1 MPEPRSMTLLGFDYG
16 TRKIGVAVGQ
26 ELTATATPL
35 TVLHL
40 VKNKPDWDGIADLTE
55 EWQPDALV
63 VGLPIG
69 PEENETP
76 MTVAARKFSRQ
87 LHGRFGLPVHLADE
101 RLTSREAWSRIGGIA
116 ERDVTRIDSMA
127 AKLILETWF
136 SAHEQQQ

>member
-1 MPEPRSMTLLGFDYG
+1 MPEPLTKTTTLLGFDYG

-26 ELTATATPL
+26 QLTGTATPL

-40 VKNKPDWDGIADLTE
+40 VKNQPDWRSIGQLID
-55 EWQPDALV
+55 EWQPGALI

-76 MTVAARKFSRQ
+76 MTTAARRFSRQ
-87 LHGRFGLPVHLADE
+87 LEGRFHLPVHLADE

-116 ERDVTRIDSMA
+116 IHDVTRIDSMA

-136 SAHEQQQ
+136 SAHE

>member
-1 MPEPRSMTLLGFDYG
+1 MPENQIMTLLGFDYG

-26 ELTATATPL
+26 QLTGTATPL
-35 TVLHL
+35 TTLHL
-40 VKNKPDWDGIADLTE
+40 VSNNPDWQGIEKLLT

-76 MTVAARKFSRQ
+76 MTTAARKFCRQ
-87 LHGRFGLPVHLADE
+87 LEGRFHLPVHLADE

-116 ERDVTRIDSMA
+116 VRDVTRIDSMA

-136 SAHEQQQ
+136 SAHE

>member
-1 MPEPRSMTLLGFDYG
+1 MPEAQTATLLGFDYG

-26 ELTATATPL
+26 QLTGTATPL
-35 TVLHL
+35 TTLHL
-40 VKNKPDWDGIADLTE
+40 VNNKPDWQGIGCLIE

-69 PEENETP
+69 PEENETR
-76 MTVAARKFSRQ
+76 MTTTARKFSRQ
-87 LHGRFGLPVHLADE
+87 LEGRFRLPVHLADE

-116 ERDVTRIDSMA
+116 IRDVTRIDAMA

-136 SAHEQQQ
+136 SANE

>member
-1 MPEPRSMTLLGFDYG
+1 MPDARVTTLLGFDYG

-26 ELTATATPL
+26 QLTGTATPL
-35 TVLHL
+35 TTLQL
-40 VKNKPDWDGIADLTE
+40 VKNKPDWQGIEHLIK

-69 PEENETP
+69 PEEDETP
-76 MTVAARKFSRQ
+76 MTTAARKFSRQ
-87 LHGRFGLPVHLADE
+87 LEGRFHLPVHLADE

-116 ERDVTRIDSMA
+116 IHDVTRIDSMA

-136 SAHEQQQ
+136 SANE

>member
-1 MPEPRSMTLLGFDYG
+1 MPETGTLLGFDYG

-26 ELTATATPL
+26 QFTATATPL

-40 VKNKPDWDGIADLTE
+40 VKNRPDWDGIERLIE

-69 PEENETP
+69 PEEDETP
-76 MTVAARKFSRQ
+76 MTRAARKFSRQ
-87 LHGRFGLPVHLADE
+87 LKGRFHLPVHLADE

-116 ERDVTRIDSMA
+116 IHDVTRIDSMA

-136 SAHEQQQ
+136 SANE